1 MADIS
6 SLFKTFT
13 PSLSSIKTD
22 LLRANRECSQ
32 RKLFH
37 SAKWYELDNCFMH
50 GKEYDWSGY
59 CFEFSQRHYPD
70 ITILPHGFLNNV
82 FFA

>member
-6 SLFKTFT
+6 SLFKTFA

-32 RKLFH
+32 RKLSH
-37 SAKWYELDNCFMH
+37 SAKWFVLECILEFICVNTDV
-50 GKEYDWSGY
+50 DVWSN
-59 CFEFSQRHYPD
+59 
-70 ITILPHGFLNNV
+70 FLNNV
-82 FFA
+82 DLSKMIIIMLFFV